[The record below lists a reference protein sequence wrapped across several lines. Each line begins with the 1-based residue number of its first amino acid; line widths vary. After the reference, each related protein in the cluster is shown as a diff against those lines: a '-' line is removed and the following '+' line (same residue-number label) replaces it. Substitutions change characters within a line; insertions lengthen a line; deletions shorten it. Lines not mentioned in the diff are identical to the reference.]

1 MAVAI
6 LFGVFA
12 VLLVLGLPVAF
23 ALIVSA
29 FAAAAFLGLPPMV
42 AVLELSSGAASSTLI
57 AIPLFIFAGEIMM
70 RGGISDRL
78 IALASSLVGHLRGG
92 LGQVS
97 VLSSLFFGGV
107 SGSAIAD
114 VSAIG
119 GTMIPQMVKRG
130 FDRDFAV
137 NVSITAALVAL
148 LVPPSHN
155 LILYSAS
162 AGGSI
167 SIADLFAAG
176 IVPALLLT
184 VTLMIT
190 GWWIARKRGYAVEA
204 FPGWREVL
212 VRLIASLPGLL
223 LVAMI
228 FIGIRAGVFTAV
240 ESAAIAVLYAIL
252 VTSLVYRRLNREIF
266 IETCAGAVRT
276 TGLILFV
283 IGSAASFGW
292 LLAYLQVP
300 AAAVEVLTAVADNK
314 YSALLVMIIIL
325 LVIGTFMDLAPMI
338 IICTPIFLP
347 VVKAFGIDPI
357 HFGIV
362 LILGTFMDLAPLI
375 IICTPIFLP
384 VAKAFGIDPVHFGVI
399 LILNAGIG
407 LITPP
412 VGSVLF
418 VGTAI
423 GNISVTD
430 ALRSIWPFYFAG
442 LGVLLVVV
450 YVPALSLW
458 LPAALK

>member
-1 MAVAI
+1 MSIAI
-6 LFGVFA
+6 LFGVLA
-12 VLLVLGLPVAF
+12 ILLIIGVPVGF
-23 ALIVSA
+23 ALI
-29 FAAAAFLGLPPMV
+29 
-42 AVLELSSGAASSTLI
+42 AASLATVLYLDLPAIVVVQQTAAGANAASLI
-57 AIPLFIFAGEIMM
+57 AIPLFIFAGELMM
-70 RGGISDRL
+70 RGGISERL
-78 IALASSLVGHLRGG
+78 ISFASSVVGHLRGG
-92 LGQVS
+92 LGQVN
-97 VLSSLFFGGV
+97 VLASLFFGGV

-176 IVPALLLT
+176 ILPALLMT
-184 VTLMIT
+184 
-190 GWWIARKRGYAVEA
+190 IAVGFTSWFIAKRRGYATEA
-204 FPGWREVL
+204 FPGLRAVL
-212 VRLIASLPGLL
+212 TRLVASLPGLL
-223 LVAMI
+223 LVALI
-228 FIGIRAGVFTAV
+228 FIGIRAGIFTAV
-240 ESAAIAVLYAIL
+240 ESAAIAVFYALL
-252 VTSLVYRRLNREIF
+252 VTSLIYRRLTREHF
-266 IETCAGAVRT
+266 IATCMGAVRT

-283 IGSAASFGW
+283 IGAAASFGW

-300 AAAVEVLTAVADNK
+300 AAAVDALTAVADSK
-314 YSALLVMIIIL
+314 YTILALLIIVL
-325 LVIGTFMDLAPMI
+325 
-338 IICTPIFLP
+338 
-347 VVKAFGIDPI
+347 
-357 HFGIV
+357 

-384 VAKAFGIDPVHFGVI
+384 VAKAFGVDPVHFGVI

-423 GNISVTD
+423 GKISVTQ
-430 ALRSIWPFYFAG
+430 ALRTIWPFYFAA
-442 LGVLLVVV
+442 LTVLLIVV
-450 YVPALSLW
+450 YVPQLSLW
-458 LPAALK
+458 LPALLRAG

>member
-1 MAVAI
+1 MAITI
-6 LFGVFA
+6 LFVSLG
-12 VLLVLGLPVAF
+12 LLLLIGLPVGF
-23 ALIVSA
+23 ALIASSLATVLY
-29 FAAAAFLGLPPMV
+29 LGLPPIVV
-42 AVLELSSGAASSTLI
+42 AVQTAAGANAASLI
-57 AIPLFIFAGEIMM
+57 AIPLFIFAGEMMM
-70 RGGISDRL
+70 RGGISERL
-78 IALASSLVGHLRGG
+78 ISFAASLVGHLRGG
-92 LGQVS
+92 LGQVN
-97 VLSSLFFGGV
+97 VLASLFFGGV

-176 IVPALLLT
+176 VLPALLM
-184 VTLMIT
+184 TLVVMFT
-190 GWWIARKRGYAVEA
+190 SWAIARRRGYATEA
-204 FPGWREVL
+204 FPGMKE
-212 VRLIASLPGLL
+212 IAIRFVAALPGLL
-223 LVAMI
+223 LVALI
-228 FIGIRAGVFTAV
+228 FFGIRAGIFTAV
-240 ESAAIAVLYAIL
+240 ESAAIAVFYAIL
-252 VTSLVYRRLNREIF
+252 VTGLVYRRLTWTHF
-266 IETCAGAVRT
+266 KETCMGAVRT

-283 IGSAASFGW
+283 IGAAASFGW

-300 AAAVEVLTAVADNK
+300 SAAVEALTSVADNK
-314 YSALLVMIIIL
+314 YVILIL
-325 LVIGTFMDLAPMI
+325 LVIVL
-338 IICTPIFLP
+338 
-347 VVKAFGIDPI
+347 
-357 HFGIV
+357 

-384 VAKAFGIDPVHFGVI
+384 VAKAFGVDPVHFGVI

-418 VGTAI
+418 VGAAI
-423 GNISVTD
+423 GKISVTQ
-430 ALRSIWPFYFAG
+430 ALRTIWPFYLAA
-442 LGVLLVVV
+442 LTVSLIVVF
-450 YVPALSLW
+450 VPQLSLW
-458 LPAALK
+458 LPSLLK

>member
-1 MAVAI
+1 MAIAI
-6 LFGVFA
+6 LFGVLI
-12 VLLVLGLPVAF
+12 LLLFIGVPVGF
-23 ALIVSA
+23 AL
-29 FAAAAFLGLPPMV
+29 L
-42 AVLELSSGAASSTLI
+42 AASLATVTYLDIPAIVVVQQTAAGANTASLI
-57 AIPLFIFAGEIMM
+57 AIPLFIFAGELMM
-70 RGGISDRL
+70 RGGISERL
-78 IALASSLVGHLRGG
+78 IAFASSLVGHVRGG
-92 LGQVS
+92 LGQVN
-97 VLSSLFFGGV
+97 VLASLFFGGV

-119 GTMIPQMVKRG
+119 GTMIPQMIKRG

-204 FPGWREVL
+204 FPGWRAVL
-212 VRLIASLPGLL
+212 VRLVASLPGLL
-223 LVAMI
+223 LVALI

-252 VTSLVYRRLNREIF
+252 VTGLIYRGLTREVF
-266 IETCAGAVRT
+266 LETCAGAVRT

-300 AAAVEVLTAVADNK
+300 AAAVDVLTAVADNK
-314 YSALLVMIIIL
+314 YSALLVMIVVL
-325 LVIGTFMDLAPMI
+325 LIIGTFMDLAPM
-338 IICTPIFLP
+338 
-347 VVKAFGIDPI
+347 
-357 HFGIV
+357 
-362 LILGTFMDLAPLI
+362 I

-384 VAKAFGIDPVHFGVI
+384 VAKAFGIDPVHFGII
-399 LILNAGIG
+399 LILKGGIG
-407 LITPP
+407 LISPP

-430 ALRSIWPFYFAG
+430 TLRSIWPFYIASFV
-442 LGVLLVVV
+442 VLLIVA
-450 YVPALSLW
+450 YVPQLSLW
-458 LPAALK
+458 LPHLLK

>member
-1 MAVAI
+1 MSIAI
-6 LFGVFA
+6 LFGSLA
-12 VLLVLGLPVAF
+12 LLLLIGLPVGF
-23 ALIVSA
+23 ALIAAS
-29 FAAAAFLGLPPMV
+29 FATVLYLGLPPIVV
-42 AVLELSSGAASSTLI
+42 ALQTAAGANAASLI
-57 AIPLFIFAGEIMM
+57 AIPLFIFAGEMMM
-70 RGGISDRL
+70 RGGISERL
-78 IALASSLVGHLRGG
+78 ISFASSLVGHLRGG
-92 LGQVS
+92 LGQVN
-97 VLSSLFFGGV
+97 VLASLFFGGV

-176 IVPALLLT
+176 IIPALLM
-184 VTLMIT
+184 TLVVMFT
-190 GWWIARKRGYAVEA
+190 SWAIARRRGYATEA
-204 FPGWREVL
+204 FPGLKEIF
-212 VRLIASLPGLL
+212 VRLVAALPGLL
-223 LVAMI
+223 LVALI

-240 ESAAIAVLYAIL
+240 ESAAIAVFYAIL
-252 VTSLVYRRLNREIF
+252 VTGLVYRRLTWQHF
-266 IETCAGAVRT
+266 QETCMGAVRT

-283 IGSAASFGW
+283 IGAAASFGW
-292 LLAYLQVP
+292 LLAYMQVP
-300 AAAVEVLTAVADNK
+300 SAAVEALTSVADNK
-314 YSALLVMIIIL
+314 HLILIL
-325 LVIGTFMDLAPMI
+325 LV
-338 IICTPIFLP
+338 
-347 VVKAFGIDPI
+347 
-357 HFGIV
+357 V
-362 LILGTFMDLAPLI
+362 LLLGLGTFMDLAPLI

-423 GNISVTD
+423 GKISVTQ
-430 ALRSIWPFYFAG
+430 ALRTIWPFYLAA
-442 LGVLLVVV
+442 LTVSLIVVF
-450 YVPALSLW
+450 VPQLSLW
-458 LPAALK
+458 LPALLKH